1 MMRKRETVEK
11 DMPQQLGYICRY
23 SFGNPQFSLAE
34 LQMPKKAYGTNSV
47 LDKILKYYLTFP
59 LSL

>member
-1 MMRKRETVEK
+1 MRKRERVEK

-34 LQMPKKAYGTNSV
+34 L
-47 LDKILKYYLTFP
+47 
-59 LSL
+59 